1 MKKGAKKT
9 KSRDALTRVRAIT
22 RELPDV
28 EEGTTF
34 GWPAFKHRDK
44 LFAWFPVKAEVE
56 PGTLGVRMSIFER
69 EQRIAAEPDVYY
81 VTPHYR
87 DYPAVLVRPD
97 LMTDAALR
105 ELLASGHEFMVAA
118 GKRRK
123 AVRKR

>member
-1 MKKGAKKT
+1 M
-9 KSRDALTRVRAIT
+9 
-22 RELPDV
+22 

-34 GWPAFKHRDK
+34 GWPAFKHRGK
-44 LFAWFPVKAEVE
+44 LFAWFPVKSEVE

-87 DYPAVLVRPD
+87 DYPSVLVRPD

-105 ELLASGHEFMVAA
+105 ELLASGHEFMVAD
-118 GKRRK
+118 GKRRN